1 MHKDKPHVLLKI
13 SFFFLTTL
21 VKPIEKK
28 GEGVSLYRNIE
39 NVYLILI
46 YNTVTL

>member
-13 SFFFLTTL
+13 SFLLITL

-39 NVYLILI
+39 NVYFILI
-46 YNTVTL
+46 YNTVTI